1 MAEEK
6 QQLQGIDW
14 QETFA
19 FTNVFRSFRL
29 AIHPSKLVLAFVGL
43 AICFIAGL
51 ALDRLWYGGAP
62 IIWEH
67 KQPIELGV
75 FAGKGAAGQDFGSWY
90 KQKCEARE
98 DKLKERCEQLNIS
111 PEDANIK
118 SAGLASKLIAEKKA
132 RLEDYLSNKGLQNIL
147 QNHSLIEECRIS
159 LKAGL
164 IVIMKVA
171 NS

>member
-62 IIWEH
+62 IIWEN
-67 KQPIELGV
+67 KRPIELEV

-90 KQKCEARE
+90 EQKCEARE
-98 DKLKERCEQLNIS
+98 DKL
-111 PEDANIK
+111 
-118 SAGLASKLIAEKKA
+118 
-132 RLEDYLSNKGLQNIL
+132 
-147 QNHSLIEECRIS
+147 
-159 LKAGL
+159 
-164 IVIMKVA
+164 
-171 NS
+171 